1 MQSGKI
7 CHSIAVFALALTL
20 IGPNPLRADDSPGP
34 RLAGPAGAPAF
45 VERLGQQAAVIAAAE
60 PRDAQGR
67 HERLKAL
74 VREGFDLHLIG
85 RFVLGRF
92 WRQADREQRAQ
103 FQDLFAEHLV
113 NSYARQL
120 DRYRAETLTVVDNR
134 PVGTKDMLVETR
146 VESPEGPL
154 VTGWRVRGG
163 AGRHRI
169 VDVTVNGISLVLT
182 ERQEVVSAA
191 RMLGLEGL
199 LAAMRAKTQ
208 NRANRSGPEPAMPD
222 SSAKA
227 WMLVSFMGSSGSPL
241 ERRHASLRP
250 PA

>member
-1 MQSGKI
+1 MHSAKI
-7 CHSIAVFALALTL
+7 CRPIAVFALALAL
-20 IGPNPLRADDSPGP
+20 VGPNPLRADDSRSP
-34 RLAGPAGAPAF
+34 RLSDPAGAPAF

-74 VREGFDLHLIG
+74 VREGFDLPLIG

-92 WRQADREQRAQ
+92 WRQADRNQRAQ

-113 NSYARQL
+113 NSYARQF
-120 DRYRAETLTVVDNR
+120 DRYRAETLAVVDSR
-134 PVGTKDMLVETR
+134 PVGTKDMLVETL

-163 AGRHRI
+163 ADRDRI

-182 ERQEVVSAA
+182 ERQEFVAAA
-191 RMLGLEGL
+191 RRLGLEGL
-199 LAAMRAKTQ
+199 LEAMRANAQ
-208 NRANRSGPEPAMPD
+208 NRANRSGSEQAMSDP
-222 SSAKA
+222 SAKA

-241 ERRHASLRP
+241 EVALARR
-250 PA
+250 